1 MTTTRDTAGA
11 RAESGMTKTT
21 IRKLLIIAS
30 CAMFTLMPPMAVADI
45 EGGKQVLRRANG
57 AEPSSLD
64 PQLMTG
70 TWESAIISDLFEGL
84 LTRDAD
90 GGSIPGVAESWD
102 ISDDGLNYTFYLR
115 GDAKWSD
122 GTPLTADD
130 FVYAWRRILS
140 PELAA
145 PYAYMLYPILNARAY
160 NQGEQPADVL
170 GVEASDD
177 HTLSV
182 TLARP
187 TGYFLEML
195 SHASTYPV
203 PRVAIE
209 QYGSDWTK
217 PGHMISN
224 GAFELTEW
232 VSHDH
237 IAAVKNPDFHDAA
250 NVALDEVRFL
260 PIDDGRAALNRF
272 RAGEVDMT
280 SSVPTDRIEW
290 ARENLPD
297 ALHETPTL
305 ATFYFAFNQRPGSV
319 LNDPRVR
326 EALNLAVRRDIIT
339 TQITKLNQPLAYSL
353 VPTAISHYDGPK
365 FDFAHEPMDERFA
378 KAKALM
384 KEAGYGPENPLHLTI
399 DYITNQD
406 TKRIPV
412 AMAAMWKPLGVE
424 VTLTNSDAAVYYSK
438 LRQGDFQIG
447 MAPWNADY
455 NDASN
460 FLDLFRTGVPNNHS
474 GYSNA
479 DYDAMMERASNEL
492 DLDKRARLMADAEGI
507 LLDDYAML
515 PLYFYIR
522 PALVSPSLFGWR
534 ESPMDD
540 HLSRWMHFEDP
551 E

>member
-1 MTTTRDTAGA
+1 
-11 RAESGMTKTT
+11 MTKTT
-21 IRKLLIIAS
+21 VRKLLVIAG
-30 CAMFTLMPPMAVADI
+30 CAILTLTPPMAVADI
-45 EGGKQVLRRANG
+45 EGGKQILRRANG

-84 LTRDAD
+84 LTRDA
-90 GGSIPGVAESWD
+90 GGSSIPGVAESWD
-102 ISDDGLNYTFYLR
+102 ISDDGLHYTFHLR

-160 NQGEQPADVL
+160 NQGEQPADAL

-203 PRVAIE
+203 PRTAIE

-232 VSHDH
+232 ISHDH

-319 LNDPRVR
+319 LDDLRIR

-339 TQITKLNQPLAYSL
+339 TKITRLNQPLAYSL
-353 VPTAISHYDGPK
+353 VPTAISNYDGPE
-365 FDFAHEPMDERFA
+365 FDFAQEPTDERLA
-378 KAKALM
+378 EAKALM
-384 KEAGYGPENPLHLTI
+384 QDAGYSPDHPLHLTI

-474 GYSNA
+474 GYSNT
-479 DYDAMMERASNEL
+479 DYDAL
-492 DLDKRARLMADAEGI
+492 LDKAADTLDAEARNATMADAERL
-507 LLDDYAML
+507 LLDDYALL
-515 PLYFYIR
+515 PLYDYVSVH
-522 PALVSPSLFGWR
+522 LVSPAIQGW
-534 ESPMDD
+534 EINPMDV
-540 HLSRWMHFEDP
+540 HPLRYLQESEQ
-551 E
+551 